1 VCLDEWTWQWRL
13 QQSMLG
19 VILLGKGVKVR
30 GGQKQSCG
38 RSKDRTRNGGSYRR
52 FEQEVDKMERD
63 MVAFWGLG

>member
-1 VCLDEWTWQWRL
+1 
-13 QQSMLG
+13 MLG